1 MCMRHKSPVTSS
13 FHFSISD
20 IVNTLYFKPKIHYTL
35 RKCILLRARAYYVQ
49 PCVSVC
55 MCCETAVSA
64 NCGGKRPQTAHTET
78 HRLQSTI
85 HLNLPIYVF
94 SPPYQ
99 APRGTTDSASF
110 IHLQETFIFHQHPF
124 IHPSP
129 SFLMTSVI
137 CVVHQSLSGTQQQ
150 HLRLN

>member
-13 FHFSISD
+13 FHFSIWD

-94 SPPYQ
+94 SPPTKHLEGPQTPLPSSIYKK
-99 APRGTTDSASF
+99 PLSSTSIPSS
-110 IHLQETFIFHQHPF
+110 IHLPPF
-124 IHPSP
+124 SWPPLYVLSI
-129 SFLMTSVI
+129 
-137 CVVHQSLSGTQQQ
+137 SLCQALSNST
-150 HLRLN
+150 